1 MLLVLL
7 DISVYLNFTV
17 FASVIHKG
25 FAVSWVNEQ
34 KSQKNSKKSS
44 VEQPGPT
51 QREQQKQKQQQIQA
65 IHLLIGFTCKWKWLF
80 RG

>member
-34 KSQKNSKKSS
+34 KSQKTAKRVQWNNKDPHKGNNKNKNNNKFK
-44 VEQPGPT
+44 P
-51 QREQQKQKQQQIQA
+51 
-65 IHLLIGFTCKWKWLF
+65 FTC
-80 RG
+80 